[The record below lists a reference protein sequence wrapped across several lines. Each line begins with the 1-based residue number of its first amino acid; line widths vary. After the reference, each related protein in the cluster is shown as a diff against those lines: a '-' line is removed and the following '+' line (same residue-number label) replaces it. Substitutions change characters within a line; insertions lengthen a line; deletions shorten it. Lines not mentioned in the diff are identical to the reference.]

1 MVQLKRSQVSAIE
14 EAMAYP
20 QGFGYVLDFS
30 DRTIAEFFEDE
41 FKVDI
46 EEPQYSENGTSKRN
60 RLTAFIK
67 IEGAYLAAKVLRTL
81 WDRREGL
88 MRRTGGEVNESDEAE
103 AKRQFLDIIADIEG
117 RSKIP
122 RTDALDR
129 HTSDRTLDELIK
141 DIERDL
147 QANKPEAAMDH
158 LHTYCMNK
166 FTHLLQTRGIS
177 CNQDEALH
185 ARFGK
190 YRKALESER
199 NLNPF
204 TDRALKSSIS
214 LFESFNDIRN
224 HNSFA
229 HDNPILEPVEARYV
243 FDTVSAMLIFV
254 RAVEAGRY
262 DS

>member
-1 MVQLKRSQVSAIE
+1 
-14 EAMAYP
+14 MAFP

-41 FKVDI
+41 FQIDI
-46 EEPQYSENGTSKRN
+46 DEQKYSANGTSKRN
-60 RLTAFIK
+60 RLTTFIE
-67 IEGAYLAAKVLRTL
+67 IEGAYITAKVLRAL

-88 MRRTGGEVNESDEAE
+88 VRRIGGVVNENEEAE
-103 AKRQFLDIIADIEG
+103 TKRQFLDIIADVEG
-117 RSKIP
+117 RSEIP
-122 RTDALDR
+122 STAALDR
-129 HTSDRTLDELIK
+129 HTPDRTLDELIM

-166 FTHLLQTRGIS
+166 FAHLLETRGIT

-190 YRKALESER
+190 YRKELANER
-199 NLNPF
+199 TLNPF

-224 HNSFA
+224 NSSFA
-229 HDNPILEPVEARYV
+229 HDNPILEPAEARYV

>member
-1 MVQLKRSQVSAIE
+1 MLIVAEQL
-14 EAMAYP
+14 
-20 QGFGYVLDFS
+20 
-30 DRTIAEFFEDE
+30 
-41 FKVDI
+41 
-46 EEPQYSENGTSKRN
+46 EEP
-60 RLTAFIK
+60 
-67 IEGAYLAAKVLRTL
+67 YLVAKVLRAL

-88 MRRTGGEVNESDEAE
+88 VRRVGGAINEIEE
-103 AKRQFLDIIADIEG
+103 TKKQFLDIVANVEG
-117 RSKIP
+117 SCEIP
-122 RTDALDR
+122 STAALDR
-129 HTSDRTLDELIK
+129 HTSDRTLDELIM

-158 LHTYCMNK
+158 LHTYCMSK
-166 FTHLLQTRGIS
+166 FKHLLQTRGIS

-190 YRKALESER
+190 YRKALADER
-199 NLNPF
+199 TLNPF

-214 LFESFNDIRN
+214 LFEGFNDIRN
-224 HNSFA
+224 NSSLA
-229 HDNPILEPVEARYV
+229 HDNTILEPAEARYV

>member
-1 MVQLKRSQVSAIE
+1 MAQLKHSQVRSIE
-14 EAMAYP
+14 SAMAYP

-30 DRTIAEFFEDE
+30 DTTIAEFFDDE
-41 FKVDI
+41 FGIDFSDEKYAV
-46 EEPQYSENGTSKRN
+46 NGTSKRN
-60 RLTAFIK
+60 RLTTFLK
-67 IEGAYLAAKVLRTL
+67 TEDAYTVAKVLRAL

-88 MRRTGGEVNESDEAE
+88 MRKTGGVVDENQE
-103 AKRQFLDIIADIEG
+103 EEIKREFLDIIVDIEG
-117 RSKIP
+117 RSEIP
-122 RTDALDR
+122 KTDALDR
-129 HTSDRTLDELIK
+129 YSRDRTLDELIK

-158 LHTYCMNK
+158 LHTYCMKK
-166 FTHLLQTRGIS
+166 FTHLLRTRRIS
-177 CNQDEALH
+177 CDEEEALN

-190 YRKALESER
+190 YRKELLKER
-199 NLNPF
+199 DLKPF
-204 TDRALKSSIS
+204 TDRALKSAIS

-224 HNSFA
+224 NSSLA
-229 HDNPILEPVEARYV
+229 HDNPILEPAEARYV

>member
-1 MVQLKRSQVSAIE
+1 MVHLKKSQVRTIE
-14 EAMAYP
+14 EAMAFP
-20 QGFGYVLDFS
+20 RGFGYVLDFS

-41 FKVDI
+41 FQLDI
-46 EEPQYSENGTSKRN
+46 DEKKYSANGTSKRK
-60 RLTAFIK
+60 RLITFVQL
-67 IEGAYLAAKVLRTL
+67 EDPYLVAKALRVL

-88 MRRTGGEVNESDEAE
+88 VSRIGGAINKIEEAE
-103 AKRQFLDIIADIEG
+103 TKRQFLDIIANIEG
-117 RSKIP
+117 GSKIP
-122 RTDALDR
+122 SAAALDR
-129 HTSDRTLDELIK
+129 HTSDRTLDELIM

-158 LHTYCMNK
+158 LHTYCMSK
-166 FTHLLQTRGIS
+166 FRHLLQTRNIT
-177 CNQDEALH
+177 CNEDEALH

-190 YRKALESER
+190 YRKALANER
-199 NLNPF
+199 DLNPF

-214 LFESFNDIRN
+214 LFEGFNDIRN
-224 HNSFA
+224 NSSLA
-229 HDNPILEPVEARYV
+229 HDNTILEPAEARYV